1 MNSGFTSFVAEMPV
15 IQIGVVESLLGIG
28 AVVLAV
34 GIAWGKLNT
43 SVSNI
48 DSDVREL
55 KTDVKDVRERFA
67 ALEGKT
73 SGLYQAHSPI
83 SLTKSGDNTLTES
96 GMKEYIDQ
104 NKQILIDACDAGA
117 DMRTP
122 YDVQE
127 YVFDFFDS
135 HEFPQEVEDQ
145 LKTYA
150 FNQGMNMDVLRRVG
164 AIYLRDI
171 ALEQK
176 GFDAKD
182 IKG

>member
-1 MNSGFTSFVAEMPV
+1 MIYGFITLFGEASV
-15 IQIGVVESLLGIG
+15 IQIGAIESLLGIA

-34 GIAWGKLNT
+34 GVAWGRLNT
-43 SVSNI
+43 SVNKI

-55 KTDVKDVRERFA
+55 KSDVKDVRERFA

-83 SLTKSGDNTLTES
+83 SLTKDGDQTLTES
-96 GMKEYIDQ
+96 GLKEYIDQ
-104 NKQILIDACDAGA
+104 NKQVLIDACDAGA

-135 HEFPQEVEDQ
+135 HEFPQEVEDE

-150 FNQGMNMDVLRRVG
+150 YNQGIKMDVLRRVG
-164 AIYLRDI
+164 AIYLRDL

-176 GFDAKD
+176 GFELQD
-182 IKG
+182 IQD

>member
-1 MNSGFTSFVAEMPV
+1 MNSGFISLVAEMPV
-15 IQIGVVESLLGIG
+15 IQIGVVESLLGIA

-83 SLTKSGDNTLTES
+83 SLTEDGDRTLNDSGL
-96 GMKEYIDQ
+96 KEYIDQ
-104 NKQILIDACDAGA
+104 NKQVLIDACDAGA

-127 YVFDFFDS
+127 CVFEFFDS
-135 HEFPQEVEDQ
+135 HELPQETEDK
-145 LKTYA
+145 LKIYA
-150 FNQGMNMDVLRRVG
+150 YDHGLKLDVLLRVG

-171 ALEQK
+171 APVQK
-176 GFDAKD
+176 GFDSTD
-182 IKG
+182 IKD